1 MVISE
6 LVLGVTDASCR
17 KELQLGHD
25 ACTHCTNSTC
35 AEHLQAAVFKM
46 MGTERKERKDIDSA

>member
-17 KELQLGHD
+17 KELQLGH

-35 AEHLQAAVFKM
+35 AEHLHAAVFKM
-46 MGTERKERKDIDSA
+46 MGTERKEPKDIDSA